1 MARAEKI
8 MAWAKKGQIILLAGI
23 CQEIS
28 QIETEMQM
36 KRRPTLLKGNFMSE
50 AS

>member
-1 MARAEKI
+1 MQIPKI
-8 MAWAKKGQIILLAGI
+8 PKNYFLLAGI

-36 KRRPTLLKGNFMSE
+36 KRRPALLKGNFMSE